1 MFPEDGA
8 SIRMCRFWLTR
19 QGNYRKIIAIVWKEA
34 PFMKDTYI
42 ARRKQLLENKKENTA
57 VVIFSGIAP
66 MKSQDEA
73 YPFAADRNFFY
84 LTGIERENMILLM
97 RKNYLGEY
105 SETLFIEPYDE
116 VLAKWVGGRM
126 RGAEATEI
134 SGVEAIADVGE
145 FSDRLN
151 SLVDNS
157 RGLGKLSFYLDL
169 WRYHKDQADT
179 PAHTLAKTLQSKYP
193 AVAIEDING
202 DMAAMRAVKDEKE
215 IAFMRQAQEH
225 TRIAIEEM
233 MRYAAPGMNER
244 ELEGAFDFALM
255 KQGVRDHAFHS
266 IFAGGKRA
274 TTLHYG
280 ENDQIVNDG
289 EMVLIDLGSAYG
301 NYCADI
307 SRTFPVNG
315 KFTDRQKQLY
325 NAVLEAQ
332 RIVIANAKPGLSTRD
347 LNQMVIDYYETRLDD
362 LGLRKDGKTVRD
374 YYYHGVNHQLGLDTH
389 DICTERERT
398 LKPGMVITVE
408 PGLYVEDESIGIR
421 IENDVLITE
430 DGCID
435 LSVEIPRTV
444 EEIEAIMAK

>member
-1 MFPEDGA
+1 
-8 SIRMCRFWLTR
+8 
-19 QGNYRKIIAIVWKEA
+19 
-34 PFMKDTYI
+34 MKDLYI

-57 VVIFSGIAP
+57 VVIFSGSAP

-73 YPFAADRNFFY
+73 YPFAVDRNFFY
-84 LTGIERENMILLM
+84 LTGIERENMILVM
-97 RKNYLGEY
+97 RKNYLGDY
-105 SETLFIEPYDE
+105 SETLFIEPFDE

-126 RGAEATEI
+126 REAEATEI
-134 SGVEAIADVGE
+134 SGIADIANVE
-145 FSDRLN
+145 NFPDRLN
-151 SLVDNS
+151 SMVEYS
-157 RGLGKLSFYLDL
+157 RGLGKLTFFLDL

-179 PAHTLAKTLQSKYP
+179 PAHTLAATLQKKYP

-202 DMAAMRAVKDEKE
+202 DMAAMRSVKGEKE
-215 IAFMRQAQEH
+215 IAFMAQAQEH

-233 MRYAAPGMNER
+233 MAYAKPGMNER

-280 ENDQIVNDG
+280 ENDQIVKDG
-289 EMVLIDLGSAYG
+289 ELVLIDLGSAYG

-307 SRTFPVNG
+307 SRTFPING
-315 KFTDRQKQLY
+315 KFTDRQKELY
-325 NAVLEAQ
+325 NTVLEAQ
-332 RIVIANAKPGLSTRD
+332 KIVIAAAKPGLTTRD

-374 YYYHGVNHQLGLDTH
+374 YYYHGVSHQLGLDTH

-408 PGLYVEDESIGIR
+408 PGLYIEDESIGIR
-421 IENDVLITE
+421 IENDVMITE
-430 DGCID
+430 DGCVD
-435 LSVEIPRTV
+435 LSIAIPRTI
-444 EEIEAIMAK
+444 EEIEAVMAK

>member
-1 MFPEDGA
+1 MQQIYTD
-8 SIRMCRFWLTR
+8 
-19 QGNYRKIIAIVWKEA
+19 
-34 PFMKDTYI
+34 
-42 ARRKQLLENKKENTA
+42 RRKQLMANKGENTA
-57 VVIFSGIAP
+57 VVIFSGTAP

-73 YPFAADRNFFY
+73 YPFSVDRNFFY
-84 LTGIERENMILLM
+84 LTGIERENMILVM
-97 RKNYLGEY
+97 RKNYLGQC

-126 RGAEATEI
+126 REAEATEI
-134 SGVEAIADVGE
+134 SGILDIANVET
-145 FSDRLN
+145 FTDRLN
-151 SLVDNS
+151 GMVEHS
-157 RGLGKLSFYLDL
+157 RGLGKLTFWLDL
-169 WRYHKDQADT
+169 WRYHKEQADT
-179 PAHTLAKTLQSKYP
+179 PAHTLAATLQKKYP

-202 DMAAMRAVKDEKE
+202 DMAAMRSVKGEEE
-215 IAFMRQAQEH
+215 IALMRKAQEH
-225 TRIAIEEM
+225 TRIAIEQM
-233 MRYAAPGMNER
+233 MAYAKPGMNER

-307 SRTFPVNG
+307 SRTFPING
-315 KFTDRQKQLY
+315 KFTDRQKELY
-325 NAVLEAQ
+325 NTVLEAQ
-332 RIVIANAKPGLSTRD
+332 KIVIAAAKPGLTTRD

-362 LGLRKDGKTVRD
+362 LGLRKDGKTVRN
-374 YYYHGVNHQLGLDTH
+374 YYYHGVSHQLGLDTH

-408 PGLYVEDESIGIR
+408 PGLYIEDESIGIR

-435 LSVEIPRTV
+435 LSVAIPRTTD
-444 EEIEAIMAK
+444 EIEAIMAK

>member
-1 MFPEDGA
+1 M
-8 SIRMCRFWLTR
+8 
-19 QGNYRKIIAIVWKEA
+19 KE
-34 PFMKDTYI
+34 TYI
-42 ARRKQLLENKKENTA
+42 SRRKQLLENKKENTA
-57 VVIFSGIAP
+57 VVIFSGSAP

-73 YPFAADRNFFY
+73 YPFSVDRNFFY
-84 LTGIERENMILLM
+84 LTGIERENMILVM

-105 SETLFIEPYDE
+105 SEVLFIEPYDE

-126 RGAEATEI
+126 RGAEATAV
-134 SGVEAIADVGE
+134 SGVETIADVGE
-145 FSDRLN
+145 FPDRLN
-151 SLVDNS
+151 SIVEYS
-157 RGLGKLSFYLDL
+157 RGLGKLTFYLDL

-179 PAHTLAKTLQSKYP
+179 PAHTLAATLQSKYP

-215 IAFMRQAQEH
+215 LSFMRQAQEH

-280 ENDQIVNDG
+280 ENDQVVNDG

-307 SRTFPVNG
+307 SRTFPING
-315 KFTDRQKQLY
+315 KFTDRQKELY
-325 NAVLEAQ
+325 NTVLEAQ
-332 RIVIANAKPGLSTRD
+332 KIVIANAKPGLTTRQ

-374 YYYHGVNHQLGLDTH
+374 YYYNGVSHQLGLDTH

-421 IENDVLITE
+421 IENDVVITE
-430 DGCID
+430 NGCED
-435 LSVEIPRTV
+435 LSAAFPRTA

>member
-1 MFPEDGA
+1 
-8 SIRMCRFWLTR
+8 
-19 QGNYRKIIAIVWKEA
+19 
-34 PFMKDTYI
+34 MKDTYI
-42 ARRKQLLENKKENTA
+42 SRRKQLLADKKENTA
-57 VVIFSGIAP
+57 VVIFAGSAP

-73 YPFAADRNFFY
+73 YPFSVDRNFFY
-84 LTGIERENMILLM
+84 LTGIERENMILVM

-105 SETLFIEPYDE
+105 SEMLFIEPYDE

-126 RGAEATEI
+126 RGAEATAI
-134 SGVEAIADVGE
+134 SGVETIADVGE
-145 FSDRLN
+145 FADRLN
-151 SLVDNS
+151 SIVEYS
-157 RGLGKLSFYLDL
+157 RGLGKLTFYLDL

-179 PAHTLAKTLQSKYP
+179 PAHTLAATLQGKYP

-215 IAFMRQAQEH
+215 LAFMRQAQEH

-233 MRYAAPGMNER
+233 LRYAAPGMNER

-315 KFTDRQKQLY
+315 KFTDRQKELY
-325 NAVLEAQ
+325 NTVLEAQ
-332 RIVIANAKPGLSTRD
+332 RIVIANAKPGLTTRD
-347 LNQMVIDYYETRLDD
+347 LNQMVIDYYESRLDD

-374 YYYHGVNHQLGLDTH
+374 YYYHGVSHQLGLDTH

-408 PGLYVEDESIGIR
+408 PGLYIEDESIGIR
-421 IENDVLITE
+421 IENDVVITE
-430 DGCID
+430 TGCED
-435 LSVEIPRTV
+435 LSAAFPRTV
-444 EEIEAIMAK
+444 EEIEAIMAKS

>member
-1 MFPEDGA
+1 
-8 SIRMCRFWLTR
+8 
-19 QGNYRKIIAIVWKEA
+19 
-34 PFMKDTYI
+34 MKDTYI
-42 ARRKQLLENKKENTA
+42 ARRAQLMSDKSENTA
-57 VVIFSGIAP
+57 VVVFSGSAP

-73 YPFAADRNFFY
+73 YPFSVDRNFFY
-84 LTGIERENMILLM
+84 LTGIERENMILVM

-126 RGAEATEI
+126 RADEATAI
-134 SGVEAIADVGE
+134 SGVTSIADVGE
-145 FSDRLN
+145 FPDRLN
-151 SLVDNS
+151 SIVEYS
-157 RGLGKLSFYLDL
+157 RGLGKLTFWLDL

-179 PAHTLAKTLQSKYP
+179 SAHTLAKTLQSKYP

-202 DMAAMRAVKDEKE
+202 NMAAMRAVKDEKE
-215 IAFMRQAQEH
+215 LAFMRQAQEH

-233 MRYAAPGMNER
+233 LRYAKPGMNER

-280 ENDQIVNDG
+280 ENDQIVNNG

-301 NYCADI
+301 NYSADI
-307 SRTFPVNG
+307 SRTFPING
-315 KFTDRQKQLY
+315 KFTDRQKELY

-332 RIVIANAKPGLSTRD
+332 RIVIAAAKPGLTTRQ
-347 LNQMVIDYYETRLDD
+347 LNQMVIDYYESRLDD

-374 YYYHGVNHQLGLDTH
+374 YYYHGVSHQLGLDTH

-421 IENDVLITE
+421 IENDVVITE
-430 DGCID
+430 DGCED
-435 LSVEIPRTV
+435 LSAAFPRTV

>member
-1 MFPEDGA
+1 
-8 SIRMCRFWLTR
+8 
-19 QGNYRKIIAIVWKEA
+19 
-34 PFMKDTYI
+34 MKDTYI
-42 ARRKQLLENKKENTA
+42 ARRKQLLADKSENTV
-57 VVIFSGIAP
+57 VVIFSGAAP

-73 YPFAADRNFFY
+73 YPFSVDRNFFY
-84 LTGIERENMILLM
+84 LTGIERENMILVM

-105 SETLFIEPYDE
+105 SESLFIEPYDE

-126 RGAEATEI
+126 RADEATAI
-134 SGVEAIADVGE
+134 SGVESIADVGE
-145 FSDRLN
+145 FPDRLN
-151 SLVDNS
+151 GMVEYS
-157 RGLGKLSFYLDL
+157 RGLGKLTFWLDL

-179 PAHTLAKTLQSKYP
+179 PAHTLAATLQHKYP
-193 AVAIEDING
+193 AVAVEDING
-202 DMAAMRAVKDEKE
+202 NMAAMRAVKDEKE
-215 IAFMRQAQEH
+215 LTFMRQAQEH

-233 MRYAAPGMNER
+233 MRYAEPGMNER

-255 KQGVRDHAFHS
+255 KQGVRQHAFSS

-274 TTLHYG
+274 TTLHYS
-280 ENDQIVNDG
+280 ENDQTVNDG
-289 EMVLIDLGSAYG
+289 EMFLIDLGSAYG

-315 KFTDRQKQLY
+315 KFTDRQKELY
-325 NAVLEAQ
+325 NTVLEAQ
-332 RIVIANAKPGLSTRD
+332 RLVIANAKPGLTTRD

-362 LGLRKDGKTVRD
+362 LGLRKDGKGVRD
-374 YYYHGVNHQLGLDTH
+374 YYYHGVSHQLGLDTH
-389 DICTERERT
+389 DICTERERI

-430 DGCID
+430 DGCED
-435 LSVEIPRTV
+435 LSVAIPRTV

>member
-1 MFPEDGA
+1 
-8 SIRMCRFWLTR
+8 
-19 QGNYRKIIAIVWKEA
+19 
-34 PFMKDTYI
+34 MKDIYI
-42 ARRKQLLENKKENTA
+42 ARRKQLLEDKKENT
-57 VVIFSGIAP
+57 VVVVFSGFAP

-73 YPFAADRNFFY
+73 YPFSVDRNFYY
-84 LTGIERENMILLM
+84 LTGIERENMILVM

-105 SETLFIEPYDE
+105 SENLFIEPYDE

-126 RGAEATEI
+126 RGDEATAI
-134 SGVEAIADVGE
+134 SGVESVADVGD
-145 FSDRLN
+145 FADRLN
-151 SLVDNS
+151 SIVEYS
-157 RGLGKLSFYLDL
+157 RGLGKLTFYLDL
-169 WRYHKDQADT
+169 WRYHKEQADT
-179 PAHTLAKTLQSKYP
+179 PAHTLAKTLQTKYP

-202 DMAAMRAVKDEKE
+202 DMAAMRSVKGEEE
-215 IAFMRQAQEH
+215 IALMRQAQEH

-233 MRYAAPGMNER
+233 MRYAKPGMNER

-280 ENDQIVNDG
+280 ENDQIVHDG

-307 SRTFPVNG
+307 SRTFPING
-315 KFTDRQKQLY
+315 KFTDRQKELY
-325 NAVLEAQ
+325 NTVLEAQ
-332 RIVIANAKPGLSTRD
+332 KIVIANAKPGLTTRQ
-347 LNQMVIDYYETRLDD
+347 LNKMVVDYYETRLDD
-362 LGLRKDGKTVRD
+362 LGLRKDGKGVQD
-374 YYYHGVNHQLGLDTH
+374 YYYHGVSHHLGLDTH

-421 IENDVLITE
+421 IENDVMITE
-430 DGCID
+430 NGCID
-435 LSVEIPRTV
+435 LSVDIPRTI

>member
-1 MFPEDGA
+1 
-8 SIRMCRFWLTR
+8 
-19 QGNYRKIIAIVWKEA
+19 
-34 PFMKDTYI
+34 MKDTYI
-42 ARRKQLLENKKENTA
+42 ARRKQILENKCENTA
-57 VVIFSGIAP
+57 VVIFSGAAP

-73 YPFAADRNFFY
+73 YPFSVDRNFYY
-84 LTGIERENMILLM
+84 LTGIERENMILVM
-97 RKNYLGEY
+97 RKNYLGQY

-126 RGAEATEI
+126 REAEATEI
-134 SGVEAIADVGE
+134 SGIADIANVE
-145 FSDRLN
+145 NFPDRLN
-151 SLVDNS
+151 SMVEYS
-157 RGLGKLSFYLDL
+157 RGLGKLTFFLDL

-179 PAHTLAKTLQSKYP
+179 PAHILAATLQKKYP

-202 DMAAMRAVKDEKE
+202 DMAAMRAVKGEEE

-289 EMVLIDLGSAYG
+289 EMLLIDLGSAYG

-307 SRTFPVNG
+307 SRTFPING
-315 KFTDRQKQLY
+315 KFTDRQKELY

-332 RIVIANAKPGLSTRD
+332 RIVIANAKPGLTTRD

-362 LGLRKDGKTVRD
+362 LGLRKEGKTVRD
-374 YYYHGVNHQLGLDTH
+374 YYYHGVSHQLGLDTH
-389 DICTERERT
+389 DICTDRERT

-430 DGCID
+430 DGCVD
-435 LSVEIPRTV
+435 LSVAIPRTV

>member
-1 MFPEDGA
+1 MAD
-8 SIRMCRFWLTR
+8 
-19 QGNYRKIIAIVWKEA
+19 
-34 PFMKDTYI
+34 
-42 ARRKQLLENKKENTA
+42 KKENTA
-57 VVIFSGIAP
+57 VVIFAGSAP

-73 YPFAADRNFFY
+73 YPLSVDRNFFY
-84 LTGIERENMILLM
+84 LTGIERENMILVM

-134 SGVEAIADVGE
+134 SGVEMIADVGE
-145 FSDRLN
+145 FPDRLN
-151 SLVDNS
+151 SLVEYS
-157 RGLGKLSFYLDL
+157 RGLGKLTCYLDL
-169 WRYHKDQADT
+169 WRYQKDQADT
-179 PAHTLAKTLQSKYP
+179 PAHTLAKLLQSKYP

-215 IAFMRQAQEH
+215 LAFMRQAQEH

-233 MRYAAPGMNER
+233 MRYAKPGMNER

-315 KFTDRQKQLY
+315 KFTDRQKELY

-332 RIVIANAKPGLSTRD
+332 RIVIANAKPGLTTRQ
-347 LNQMVIDYYETRLDD
+347 LNQMVIDYYESRLDD

-374 YYYHGVNHQLGLDTH
+374 YYYHGVSHQLGLDTH

-421 IENDVLITE
+421 IENDVVITE
-430 DGCID
+430 TGCED
-435 LSVEIPRTV
+435 LSAAFPRTV

>member
-1 MFPEDGA
+1 
-8 SIRMCRFWLTR
+8 
-19 QGNYRKIIAIVWKEA
+19 
-34 PFMKDTYI
+34 MKDTYI
-42 ARRKQLLENKKENTA
+42 ARRAQLMSDKSENTA
-57 VVIFSGIAP
+57 VVIFSGSAP

-73 YPFAADRNFFY
+73 YPFSVDRNFFY
-84 LTGIERENMILLM
+84 LTGIERENMILVM

-126 RGAEATEI
+126 RADEATAI
-134 SGVEAIADVGE
+134 SGVTSIADVGE
-145 FSDRLN
+145 FPDRLN
-151 SLVDNS
+151 SIVEYS
-157 RGLGKLSFYLDL
+157 RGLGKLTFWLDL

-179 PAHTLAKTLQSKYP
+179 SAHTLAKTLQSKYP

-202 DMAAMRAVKDEKE
+202 NMAAMRAVKDEKE
-215 IAFMRQAQEH
+215 LDFMRQAQEH

-233 MRYAAPGMNER
+233 LRYAKPGMNER

-301 NYCADI
+301 NYSADI
-307 SRTFPVNG
+307 SRTFPING
-315 KFTDRQKQLY
+315 KFTDRQKELY

-332 RIVIANAKPGLSTRD
+332 RIVIAAAKPGLTTRQ
-347 LNQMVIDYYETRLDD
+347 LNQMVIDYYESRLDD

-374 YYYHGVNHQLGLDTH
+374 YYYHGVSHQLGLDTH

-421 IENDVLITE
+421 IENDVVITE
-430 DGCID
+430 DGCED
-435 LSVEIPRTV
+435 LSAAFPRTV

>member
-1 MFPEDGA
+1 
-8 SIRMCRFWLTR
+8 
-19 QGNYRKIIAIVWKEA
+19 
-34 PFMKDTYI
+34 MKDTYI
-42 ARRKQLLENKKENTA
+42 ARRAKLMSDKGENTA
-57 VVIFSGIAP
+57 VVIFSGTAP

-73 YPFAADRNFFY
+73 YPFSVDRNFFY
-84 LTGIERENMILLM
+84 LTGIERENMILVM
-97 RKNYLGEY
+97 RKNYLGQY

-126 RGAEATEI
+126 RADEATAI
-134 SGVEAIADVGE
+134 SGVESVADVGE
-145 FSDRLN
+145 FPDRLN
-151 SLVDNS
+151 GMVEHS
-157 RGLGKLSFYLDL
+157 RGLGKLTFWLDL

-202 DMAAMRAVKDEKE
+202 NMAAMRAVKDEKE
-215 IAFMRQAQEH
+215 LAFMRQAQEH

-233 MRYAAPGMNER
+233 LRYAKPGMNER

-255 KQGVRDHAFHS
+255 KQGIRDHAFHS

-280 ENDQIVNDG
+280 ENNQIVNDG

-301 NYCADI
+301 NYSADI
-307 SRTFPVNG
+307 SRTFPING
-315 KFTDRQKQLY
+315 KFTDRQKELY
-325 NAVLEAQ
+325 NTVLEAQ
-332 RIVIANAKPGLSTRD
+332 RIVIKAAKPGLTTRD
-347 LNQMVIDYYETRLDD
+347 LNQLVIDYYESKLDE
-362 LGLRKDGKTVRD
+362 LGLRKEGKTVRD
-374 YYYHGVNHQLGLDTH
+374 YYYHGVSHQLGLDTH

-408 PGLYVEDESIGIR
+408 PGLYIEDESIGIR
-421 IENDVLITE
+421 IENDVVITE
-430 DGCID
+430 DGCED
-435 LSVEIPRTV
+435 LSAAFPITV

>member
-1 MFPEDGA
+1 M
-8 SIRMCRFWLTR
+8 
-19 QGNYRKIIAIVWKEA
+19 KE
-34 PFMKDTYI
+34 TYI
-42 ARRKQLLENKKENTA
+42 ARRQQLLENKKENTA
-57 VVIFSGIAP
+57 VVIFSGAAP

-73 YPFAADRNFFY
+73 YPFSVDRNFFY
-84 LTGIERENMILLM
+84 LTGIERENMILVM

-126 RGAEATEI
+126 RGAEATAI

-145 FSDRLN
+145 FPDRLN
-151 SLVDNS
+151 GIVESS
-157 RGLGKLSFYLDL
+157 RGLGKLTFYLDL

-179 PAHTLAKTLQSKYP
+179 PAHTLAATLQSKYP

-215 IAFMRQAQEH
+215 LAFMRQAQEH

-233 MRYAAPGMNER
+233 LRYAAPGMNER

-280 ENDQIVNDG
+280 ENNQIVNDG

-301 NYCADI
+301 NYAADI
-307 SRTFPVNG
+307 SRTFPING
-315 KFTDRQKQLY
+315 KFTDRQKELY

-332 RIVIANAKPGLSTRD
+332 KIVIAAAKPGLTTRQ
-347 LNQMVIDYYETRLDD
+347 LNQMVIDYYESRLDD

-374 YYYHGVNHQLGLDTH
+374 YYYHGVSHQLGLDTH

-408 PGLYVEDESIGIR
+408 PGLYIEDESIGIR
-421 IENDVLITE
+421 IENDVVITE
-430 DGCID
+430 TGCED
-435 LSVEIPRTV
+435 LSAAFPRTV